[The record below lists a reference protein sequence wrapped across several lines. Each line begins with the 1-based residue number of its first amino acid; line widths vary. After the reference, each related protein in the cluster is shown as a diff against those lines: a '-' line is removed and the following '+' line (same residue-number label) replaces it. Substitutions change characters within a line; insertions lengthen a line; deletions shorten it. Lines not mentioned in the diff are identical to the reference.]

1 MSQNKTIL
9 AHLTKHGRID
19 AITAIKKYLI
29 LRLAARINQ
38 LRNMGYD
45 IKTERVMKNKKN
57 FAIYKLE
64 S

>member
-9 AHLTKHGRID
+9 AHLTTHGRID

>member
-9 AHLTKHGRID
+9 AHLTTHGQID
-19 AITAIKKYLI
+19 AITAIRKYLI
-29 LRLAARINQ
+29 LRLSARIKN
-38 LRNMGYD
+38 LRDKGYD
-45 IKTERVMKNKKN
+45 IKTERVIKNKKN

>member
-9 AHLTKHGRID
+9 AHLTTHGQID
-19 AITAIKKYLI
+19 AITAIRKYLI
-29 LRLAARINQ
+29 LRLSARIKN
-38 LRNMGYD
+38 LRDKGYD

-57 FAIYKLE
+57 FAIYKME

>member
-9 AHLTKHGRID
+9 AHLTTNGQID
-19 AITAIKKYLI
+19 AITAIRKYSI
-29 LRLAARINQ
+29 LRVAARIKN
-38 LRNMGYD
+38 LRDKGYN
-45 IKTERVMKNKKN
+45 IKTEMVMKNKKN